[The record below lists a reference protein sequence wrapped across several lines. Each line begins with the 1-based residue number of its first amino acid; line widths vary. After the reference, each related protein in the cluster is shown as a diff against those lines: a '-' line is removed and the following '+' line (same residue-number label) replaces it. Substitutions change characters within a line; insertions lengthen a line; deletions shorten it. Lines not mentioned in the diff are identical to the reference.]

1 MTTQQILNLPLG
13 TYTNFGILI
22 GKSEDKVSFRN
33 KYNNGTTRLSL
44 EDKLIGG
51 KRTLDS
57 LEVITAQQWDAIISD
72 YRDAMLSHL
81 TVTDN
86 P

>member
-1 MTTQQILNLPLG
+1 MTTQQILNLPLD

-22 GKSEDKVSFRN
+22 SKGEDTVSFRN

-81 TVTDN
+81 ALTDS